1 MDHAPKRVIHLNEKD
16 VADRALP
23 GRVVRPF
30 VGREDGSESLS
41 TGTVTFPSRTVSA
54 AHVHTDAE
62 EGLYVLDGQGQIVC
76 DGESFALEPGSF
88 VFIPPGVRHEIH
100 NTGEG
105 PIKFFY
111 AFSPPIVIG
120 SW

>member
-1 MDHAPKRVIHLNEKD
+1 MNHEPKRVVHLHEED
-16 VADRALP
+16 VAGRELP

-30 VGREDGSESLS
+30 VGRENGSELLS
-41 TGTVTFPSRTVSA
+41 TGTVTFPSRTVAA

-62 EGLYVLDGQGQIVC
+62 EGLYVLEGYGQIIC
-76 DGESFALEPGSF
+76 DGESVALEPGSF
-88 VFIPPGVRHEIH
+88 VFIPPGVRHQVQ
-100 NTGEG
+100 NTGDD

-111 AFSPPIVIG
+111 AFSPPVAIG